1 MSHHPHHHL
10 GLSHPLPWITAWSPS
25 PSPGSQCDDASI
37 KPLLSLLAQ
46 QKLKSPRPQDLPP
59 LTPSASLPALLH
71 FHGSVPATWPP
82 GATWNPLGL
91 LPPQGLCTCCV
102 LTRLLLPSC
111 LPGWLSHL
119 LGDMTTVPSQCSCLQ
134 APSTR
139 PGVFSPSLL

>member
-25 PSPGSQCDDASI
+25 PSPGSQCDGRR
-37 KPLLSLLAQ
+37 PLLNPAT
-46 QKLKSPRPQDLPP
+46 PP
-59 LTPSASLPALLH
+59 CSAEAEVPKATGPASPSASLPALLH
-71 FHGSVPATWPP
+71 FHGSVPATWPL

-91 LPPQGLCTCCV
+91 LPQGLCTCCV

-111 LPGWLSHL
+111 LPHL
-119 LGDMTTVPSQCSCLQ
+119 LGDMTTAPSQCSCPQ